1 MKNVYF
7 YTKKSGKNS
16 KRNMEQLGSKISS
29 RKNAIKLKITCSFSE
44 KYILNAEIENS
55 EFQYVYFL
63 KFYDGR
69 STNYFK
75 MLRKQMISKFRI
87 TIS

>member
-7 YTKKSGKNS
+7 YSKNCGKNS
-16 KRNMEQLGSKISS
+16 KQNMEQLGSKIFS

-55 EFQYVYFL
+55 EFQHVYFL
-63 KFYDGR
+63 KLYDR
-69 STNYFK
+69 KSTNYFK
-75 MLRKQMISKFRI
+75 MLTKQMISKFRT